1 MFKQVKSAVFW
12 YYLYKFRKRVTLIF
26 LLLIIALFAN
36 VIYADIVEYLK
47 LKEKLEYLEI
57 ALISKWLI
65 IIFNIGI
72 SIYLILT
79 LFKKEETG
87 SSKKEKIVEKENTIS
102 ISKIR
107 KISLKKRKHST
118 IEVSNKQKNSKLEG
132 CFARIDIIHQSVN
145 QMTMQI

>member
-57 ALISKWLI
+57 VLLSKWLI

-79 LFKKEETG
+79 LFKKEEIG
-87 SSKKEKIVEKENTIS
+87 SSKKEKIVEKETIKKEKFTQREKEFLNKKN
-102 ISKIR
+102 IRSK
-107 KISLKKRKHST
+107 
-118 IEVSNKQKNSKLEG
+118 
-132 CFARIDIIHQSVN
+132 ADILLDK
-145 QMTMQI
+145 

>member
-26 LLLIIALFAN
+26 LLLIIALFEN

-79 LFKKEETG
+79 LFKKEESG
-87 SSKKEKIVEKENTIS
+87 NGKKEKIVEKETIKKEKFTQREKEFLNKKN
-102 ISKIR
+102 IRSK
-107 KISLKKRKHST
+107 
-118 IEVSNKQKNSKLEG
+118 
-132 CFARIDIIHQSVN
+132 ADILLDK
-145 QMTMQI
+145 

>member
-57 ALISKWLI
+57 ALLSKWLI

-87 SSKKEKIVEKENTIS
+87 SRKKEKIVEKETIKKEKFTQREKEFLNKKN
-102 ISKIR
+102 IRSK
-107 KISLKKRKHST
+107 
-118 IEVSNKQKNSKLEG
+118 
-132 CFARIDIIHQSVN
+132 ADILLDK
-145 QMTMQI
+145 

>member
-1 MFKQVKSAVFW
+1 MFKQVKSALFW

-26 LLLIIALFAN
+26 LLLIIALFLN
-36 VIYADIVEYLK
+36 IIYADVVEYLK

-79 LFKKEETG
+79 LFKKEESG
-87 SSKKEKIVEKENTIS
+87 NGKKEKIVEKETIKKEKFTQREKEFLNKKN
-102 ISKIR
+102 IRSK
-107 KISLKKRKHST
+107 
-118 IEVSNKQKNSKLEG
+118 
-132 CFARIDIIHQSVN
+132 ADILLDK
-145 QMTMQI
+145 

>member
-12 YYLYKFRKRVTLIF
+12 YYLYKFRKRVTLIC

-57 ALISKWLI
+57 ALLSKWLI

-79 LFKKEETG
+79 LFKKEESG
-87 SSKKEKIVEKENTIS
+87 NGKKEKIVEKETIKKEKFTQREKEFLNKKN
-102 ISKIR
+102 IRSK
-107 KISLKKRKHST
+107 
-118 IEVSNKQKNSKLEG
+118 
-132 CFARIDIIHQSVN
+132 ADILLDK
-145 QMTMQI
+145 

>member
-1 MFKQVKSAVFW
+1 MFKQVKSAVLW

-57 ALISKWLI
+57 ALLSKWLI

-87 SSKKEKIVEKENTIS
+87 SSKKEKIVEKETIKKEKFTQREKEFLNKKN
-102 ISKIR
+102 IRSK
-107 KISLKKRKHST
+107 
-118 IEVSNKQKNSKLEG
+118 
-132 CFARIDIIHQSVN
+132 ADILLDK
-145 QMTMQI
+145 

>member
-79 LFKKEETG
+79 LFKKEENG
-87 SSKKEKIVEKENTIS
+87 NGKKEKIVEKETIKKEKFTQREKEFLNKKN
-102 ISKIR
+102 IRSK
-107 KISLKKRKHST
+107 
-118 IEVSNKQKNSKLEG
+118 
-132 CFARIDIIHQSVN
+132 ADILLDK
-145 QMTMQI
+145 

>member
-72 SIYLILT
+72 SIYVILT
-79 LFKKEETG
+79 LFKKEESG
-87 SSKKEKIVEKENTIS
+87 NGKKEKIVEKETIKKEKFTQREKEFLNKKN
-102 ISKIR
+102 IRSK
-107 KISLKKRKHST
+107 
-118 IEVSNKQKNSKLEG
+118 
-132 CFARIDIIHQSVN
+132 ADILLDK
-145 QMTMQI
+145 

>member
-79 LFKKEETG
+79 LFKKEESENG
-87 SSKKEKIVEKENTIS
+87 KKEKIVEKETIKKEKFTQREKEFLNKKN
-102 ISKIR
+102 IRSK
-107 KISLKKRKHST
+107 
-118 IEVSNKQKNSKLEG
+118 
-132 CFARIDIIHQSVN
+132 ADILLDK
-145 QMTMQI
+145 

>member
-87 SSKKEKIVEKENTIS
+87 NVKKEKIVEKETIKKEKFTQREKEFLNKKN
-102 ISKIR
+102 IRSK
-107 KISLKKRKHST
+107 
-118 IEVSNKQKNSKLEG
+118 
-132 CFARIDIIHQSVN
+132 ADILLDK
-145 QMTMQI
+145 

>member
-57 ALISKWLI
+57 ALLSKWLI

-79 LFKKEETG
+79 LFKKEESG
-87 SSKKEKIVEKENTIS
+87 NGKKEKIVEKETIKKEKFTQREKEFLNKKN
-102 ISKIR
+102 IRSK
-107 KISLKKRKHST
+107 
-118 IEVSNKQKNSKLEG
+118 
-132 CFARIDIIHQSVN
+132 ADILLDK
-145 QMTMQI
+145 

>member
-57 ALISKWLI
+57 ALLSKWLI

-79 LFKKEETG
+79 LFKKAESG
-87 SSKKEKIVEKENTIS
+87 NGKKEKIVEKETIKKEKFTQREKEFLNKKN
-102 ISKIR
+102 IRSK
-107 KISLKKRKHST
+107 
-118 IEVSNKQKNSKLEG
+118 
-132 CFARIDIIHQSVN
+132 ADILLDK
-145 QMTMQI
+145 

>member
-12 YYLYKFRKRVTLIF
+12 YYLYKFRKRVTLII

-79 LFKKEETG
+79 LFKKEESG
-87 SSKKEKIVEKENTIS
+87 NGKKEKIVEKETIKKEKFTQREKEFLNKKN
-102 ISKIR
+102 IRSK
-107 KISLKKRKHST
+107 
-118 IEVSNKQKNSKLEG
+118 
-132 CFARIDIIHQSVN
+132 ADILLDK
-145 QMTMQI
+145 

>member
-12 YYLYKFRKRVTLIF
+12 YYLYKFRKRVILIIF
-26 LLLIIALFAN
+26 LLIIALFAN

-79 LFKKEETG
+79 LFKKEESG
-87 SSKKEKIVEKENTIS
+87 NGKKEKIVEKETIKKEKFTQREKEFLNKKN
-102 ISKIR
+102 IRSK
-107 KISLKKRKHST
+107 
-118 IEVSNKQKNSKLEG
+118 
-132 CFARIDIIHQSVN
+132 ADILLDK
-145 QMTMQI
+145 

>member
-12 YYLYKFRKRVTLIF
+12 YYLYKFRKRVTLIIF
-26 LLLIIALFAN
+26 LLIIALFAN

-57 ALISKWLI
+57 ALLSKWLI

-87 SSKKEKIVEKENTIS
+87 SSKKEKIVEKETIKKEKFTQREKEFLNKKN
-102 ISKIR
+102 IRSK
-107 KISLKKRKHST
+107 
-118 IEVSNKQKNSKLEG
+118 
-132 CFARIDIIHQSVN
+132 ADILLDK
-145 QMTMQI
+145 

>member
-12 YYLYKFRKRVTLIF
+12 YYLYKFRKRVTLII

-57 ALISKWLI
+57 ALLSKWLI

-79 LFKKEETG
+79 LFKKEENG
-87 SSKKEKIVEKENTIS
+87 NGKKEKIVEKETIKKEKFTQREKEFLNKKN
-102 ISKIR
+102 IRSK
-107 KISLKKRKHST
+107 
-118 IEVSNKQKNSKLEG
+118 
-132 CFARIDIIHQSVN
+132 ADILLDK
-145 QMTMQI
+145 

>member
-1 MFKQVKSAVFW
+1 MFKQVKSAIFW

-87 SSKKEKIVEKENTIS
+87 SSKKEKIVEKETIKKEKFTQREKEFLNKKN
-102 ISKIR
+102 IRSK
-107 KISLKKRKHST
+107 
-118 IEVSNKQKNSKLEG
+118 
-132 CFARIDIIHQSVN
+132 ADILLDK
-145 QMTMQI
+145 

>member
-12 YYLYKFRKRVTLIF
+12 YYLYKFRKRVTLIC

-57 ALISKWLI
+57 ALLSKWLI

-87 SSKKEKIVEKENTIS
+87 SSKKEKIVEKETIKKEKFTQREKEFLNKKN
-102 ISKIR
+102 IRSK
-107 KISLKKRKHST
+107 
-118 IEVSNKQKNSKLEG
+118 
-132 CFARIDIIHQSVN
+132 ADILLDK
-145 QMTMQI
+145 